1 MKKNNDGFTIVELI
15 VVIAMLVIFI
25 GAVSVNVGRITGYDA
40 KEGYKK
46 ISSAIT
52 ENKIE
57 TLGKAKMTGDIYLK
71 IYKDSSDKNLYV
83 ETIHNGH
90 STKDVT
96 DKTKLTKRGR
106 ASISYELSNGT
117 KVENVDNSNPLVIC
131 FNRASGAIVDINID
145 DMPNSSY
152 TVSELKYIYITAGS
166 YKYTIELV
174 PQTGKIIGK

>member
-57 TLGKAKMTGDIYLK
+57 TLGKAKMTGDIYLE
-71 IYKDSSDKNLYV
+71 IYRDDSDRNLYV
-83 ETIHNGH
+83 QTIHNGR
-90 STKDVT
+90 SSKDVVK
-96 DKTKLTKRGR
+96 KTKLNKRDDG
-106 ASISYELSNGT
+106 Y
-117 KVENVDNSNPLVIC
+117 KVSD
-131 FNRASGAIVDINID
+131 
-145 DMPNSSY
+145 
-152 TVSELKYIYITAGS
+152 LKYIYITAGS
-166 YKYTIELV
+166 YEYTIELV
-174 PQTGKIIGK
+174 PETGKVIGK

>member
-25 GAVSVNVGRITGYDA
+25 GAISVNVGRITGYDA

-57 TLGKAKMTGDIYLK
+57 ALGKAKMTGDIYLE
-71 IYKDSSDKNLYV
+71 IYRDDSDRNLYV
-83 ETIHNGH
+83 QTIHNGR
-90 STKDVT
+90 SSKDVVK
-96 DKTKLTKRGR
+96 KTKLNKRGR
-106 ASISYELSNGT
+106 ASVSYELSDGT
-117 KVENVDNSNPLVIC
+117 KVENVGNSNPLVIC
-131 FNRASGAIVDINID
+131 FNRASGAIVDIND
-145 DMPNSSY
+145 GY
-152 TVSELKYIYITAGS
+152 KVSGLKYIYITAGS

-174 PQTGKIIGK
+174 PETGKVIGK

>member
-1 MKKNNDGFTIVELI
+1 M
-15 VVIAMLVIFI
+15 MVIFI
-25 GAVSVNVGRITGYDA
+25 GVISVNIGRLTGYDA

-57 TLGKAKMTGDIYLK
+57 TLGKAKMTGDIYLE

-83 ETIHNGH
+83 QTIHNGR

-106 ASISYELSNGT
+106 ASVSYELSDGT

-131 FNRASGAIVDINID
+131 FNRASGAIVDIND
-145 DMPNSSY
+145 GYN
-152 TVSELKYIYITAGS
+152 VSKLKYIYITAGS

>member
-57 TLGKAKMTGDIYLK
+57 TLGKAKMTGDIYLE
-71 IYKDSSDKNLYV
+71 IYRDDSDRNLYV
-83 ETIHNGH
+83 QTIHNGR
-90 STKDVT
+90 SSKDVVK
-96 DKTKLTKRGR
+96 KTKLNKRGR
-106 ASISYELSNGT
+106 ASVSYDYQMEQ
-117 KVENVDNSNPLVIC
+117 K
-131 FNRASGAIVDINID
+131 
-145 DMPNSSY
+145 
-152 TVSELKYIYITAGS
+152 
-166 YKYTIELV
+166 
-174 PQTGKIIGK
+174 

>member
-57 TLGKAKMTGDIYLK
+57 TLGKAKMTGDIYLE
-71 IYKDSSDKNLYV
+71 IYKDSSDRNLYV
-83 ETIHNGH
+83 QTIRNGR

-106 ASISYELSNGT
+106 ASVSYEMSDGT
-117 KVENVDNSNPLVIC
+117 TKDATDGDPLVIC
-131 FNRASGAIVDINID
+131 FNRASGAIVDIND
-145 DMPNSSY
+145 GYN
-152 TVSELKYIYITAGS
+152 VSKLKYIYITAGS

-174 PQTGKIIGK
+174 PQTGKVIGK

>member
-57 TLGKAKMTGDIYLK
+57 TLGKAKMTGDIYLE
-71 IYKDSSDKNLYV
+71 IYRDDSDRNLYV
-83 ETIHNGH
+83 QTIHNGR
-90 STKDVT
+90 SSKDVVK
-96 DKTKLTKRGR
+96 KTKLNKKAALLYPTNYQMEQK
-106 ASISYELSNGT
+106 
-117 KVENVDNSNPLVIC
+117 
-131 FNRASGAIVDINID
+131 
-145 DMPNSSY
+145 
-152 TVSELKYIYITAGS
+152 
-166 YKYTIELV
+166 
-174 PQTGKIIGK
+174 